1 MPFIRGGELF
11 YHMQKHKRF
20 PEEWVKFYAAQMI
33 VAIEYLHELGYMYR
47 DLKPENVL
55 VNEDGYLLIT
65 DFGLSKKLKRDN
77 LSYSFIGTPDYLA
90 PEIVINE
97 DGRN

>member
-1 MPFIRGGELF
+1 
-11 YHMQKHKRF
+11 
-20 PEEWVKFYAAQMI
+20 MI
-33 VAIEYLHELGYMYR
+33 LAIEYLHELGYMYR

-90 PEIVINE
+90 PEIVRNE

>member
-1 MPFIRGGELF
+1 
-11 YHMQKHKRF
+11 
-20 PEEWVKFYAAQMI
+20 MI

-90 PEIVINE
+90 PEIVMNE

>member
-1 MPFIRGGELF
+1 
-11 YHMQKHKRF
+11 
-20 PEEWVKFYAAQMI
+20 MI
-33 VAIEYLHELGYMYR
+33 LAIEYLHELGYMYR

>member
-1 MPFIRGGELF
+1 
-11 YHMQKHKRF
+11 
-20 PEEWVKFYAAQMI
+20 MI

-65 DFGLSKKLKRDN
+65 DFGLSKKFKRDN